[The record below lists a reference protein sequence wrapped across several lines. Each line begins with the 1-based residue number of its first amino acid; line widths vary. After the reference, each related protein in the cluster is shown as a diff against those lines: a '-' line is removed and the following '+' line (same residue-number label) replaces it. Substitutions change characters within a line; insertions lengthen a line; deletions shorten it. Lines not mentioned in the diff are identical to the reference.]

1 MNLKFLFQEL
11 DWILFQT
18 TKDTQ
23 ERHYRKKIGDDK
35 SFPVEFGRLSRV
47 WASWSRACLSWWW
60 WWRTWR
66 WWWPWWCWWCRG
78 CGQAGQGP
86 ACQILQMGGVGEM
99 LSVRYCQILQIIAP
113 TSNSPAVSG
122 QQGRMFASDPVR
134 FYNQSPPVLNKDVWG
149 HGFRGSSDLLQVMD
163 F

>member
-1 MNLKFLFQEL
+1 MVK
-11 DWILFQT
+11 
-18 TKDTQ
+18 
-23 ERHYRKKIGDDK
+23 
-35 SFPVEFGRLSRV
+35 VCRLSFED
-47 WASWSRACLSWWW
+47 
-60 WWRTWR
+60 
-66 WWWPWWCWWCRG
+66 CRG

-134 FYNQSPPVLNKDVWG
+134 FYNQSPPEYEQGCRGTWVQRKL
-149 HGFRGSSDLLQVMD
+149 GFAVDNGFLEQG
-163 F
+163 

>member
-1 MNLKFLFQEL
+1 MGGCSGIWRVKIFPSGPRPLHCPR
-11 DWILFQT
+11 
-18 TKDTQ
+18 
-23 ERHYRKKIGDDK
+23 ER
-35 SFPVEFGRLSRV
+35 ENGRYCTPDHLLEMIKVCRQS
-47 WASWSRACLSWWW
+47 LED
-60 WWRTWR
+60 
-66 WWWPWWCWWCRG
+66 CRG

-149 HGFRGSSDLLQVMD
+149 HGFRGSSDLLRITD

>member
-1 MNLKFLFQEL
+1 MDLKLLFQEL
-11 DWILFQT
+11 DWNLFQT
-18 TKDTQ
+18 PRDIQ
-23 ERHYRKKIGDDK
+23 ERCYRKKIVMVKVCRQSLED
-35 SFPVEFGRLSRV
+35 
-47 WASWSRACLSWWW
+47 
-60 WWRTWR
+60 
-66 WWWPWWCWWCRG
+66 CRG

-149 HGFRGSSDLLQVMD
+149 HGFRGSSDLLQIMD
-163 F
+163 L